1 MSTMRGIGARMQ
13 MSPCLFPHQNSA
25 VLRVPMQRVEAELG
39 YTYLTM
45 PLFVWHDYV
54 SVQRHVSS

>member
-1 MSTMRGIGARMQ
+1 MQ